1 MNNKLK
7 RIVAIAVMTT
17 SGAIAFAAPAF
28 AATYSGRGDYTRQLD
43 SVSLEATAA
52 GRHLVYTKA
61 TCTAASI
68 SVELYQDFYFE
79 PNTPLGR
86 KASHAAKIWVQRG
99 TPTTMAITSSA
110 FAVMTAR

>member
-1 MNNKLK
+1 
-7 RIVAIAVMTT
+7 MTT

-61 TCTAASI
+61 ACTAASI

-86 KASHAAKIWVQRG
+86 KGIACGKNLGAAWNSDDDGDHFLRFR
-99 TPTTMAITSSA
+99 SNDR
-110 FAVMTAR
+110 AVTVEFTWTYPR